1 MDYRWNWGLLATQPY
16 MGWLATGLLWTLLI
30 SLVAYAIALAVGITA
45 GIALTLPSRGARRI
59 AALYVTLLR
68 GVPLLV
74 QLFLLYYVVPE
85 ILPGAW
91 GTWLKRDLPN
101 PEYWTTAVGLGL
113 FMSARIAEQTRAAI
127 EATGKGLKQAALA
140 QGMSTGQVYRHVLL
154 PVGLRYA
161 LPPYTSELLNTVKNS
176 SLALTIGM
184 LELTGQS
191 RQIESYT
198 FHGIEAFTAAT
209 LIYMALSLLAIAA
222 GRQIERRMALPGMLA
237 GR

>member
-1 MDYRWNWGLLATQPY
+1 M
-16 MGWLATGLLWTLLI
+16 TLFR
-30 SLVAYAIALAVGITA
+30 GI
-45 GIALTLPSRGARRI
+45 
-59 AALYVTLLR
+59 
-68 GVPLLV
+68 PLLV
-74 QLFLLYYVVPE
+74 QLFLWYYVVPE
-85 ILPGAW
+85 ILPEAW
-91 GTWLKRDLPN
+91 GAWLKRGLPN

-113 FMSARIAEQTRAAI
+113 FMSARIAQQTRAAI

-209 LIYMALSLLAIAA
+209 LIYMVLSLLSISA
-222 GRQIERRMALPGMLA
+222 GRQIERRTALPGMLA